1 MRVCRHKVDG
11 LAEQGL
17 NLPQDLLE
25 RCLKVLR
32 QRTEHDLVALANQ
45 QRIIEQHPEFIQRV
59 ADGRLTQMQT
69 DACTGHVFFRQQRIE
84 HYQQIQIDIAQ

>member
-11 LAEQGL
+11 LAEQGF

-25 RCLKVLR
+25 WRLKVLR
-32 QRTEHDLVALANQ
+32 QRTEHHLVALANQ

-69 DACTGHVFFRQQRIE
+69 DAGTGHVFFSQQRIE